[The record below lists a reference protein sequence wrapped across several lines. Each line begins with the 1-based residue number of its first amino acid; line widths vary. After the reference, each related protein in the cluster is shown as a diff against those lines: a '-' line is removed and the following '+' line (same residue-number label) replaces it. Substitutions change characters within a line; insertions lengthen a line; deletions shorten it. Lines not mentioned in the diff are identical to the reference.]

1 MKRKKLKSLPRKKK
15 KQKVSEVKYKFR
27 VRWADL
33 DPNGHMRHTAYND
46 YCAQARLMYF
56 EEISMPFHK
65 LLSMNVG
72 PILFREDTRFF
83 KEIRMNEEFEVGFSI
98 SKLRKDGSKW
108 SFRHNIYTKDGDLSA
123 KIDVD
128 GAWLDLAKRRTTV
141 PPAELSDLLVN
152 GVMSEDF
159 EWIPDKTKA

>member
-1 MKRKKLKSLPRKKK
+1 M
-15 KQKVSEVKYKFR
+15 SEVRYTFR

-56 EEISMPFHK
+56 EDIHMPFDK
-65 LLSMNVG
+65 LNQLGYG

-83 KEIRMNEEFEVGFSI
+83 KEIRMNEAFEVGFCI
-98 SKLRKDGSKW
+98 TKLRKDGSKW
-108 SFRHNIYTKDGDLSA
+108 SFRHNIYTKDGDISA

-128 GAWLDLAKRRTTV
+128 GAWLDLNKRRTTV
-141 PPAELSDLLVN
+141 PPTELSNLLLK
-152 GVMSEDF
+152 GVLAEDF
-159 EWIPDKTKA
+159 EWVPDKVSA